1 MLKQGKER
9 GGVEEKDKEERT
21 REAVTESA
29 RVFVGQKAT
38 QNGAGRATE
47 EGRCMGERYYLDKK
61 TESTEEAALIDETL
75 TKELGA
81 PAKALAAAEFE
92 GREERVVLE
101 RSSYKRLPHSPVG
114 PGIGVAEFVS
124 D

>member
-21 REAVTESA
+21 REAVAESA
-29 RVFVGQKAT
+29 REFVEQKAT
-38 QNGAGRATE
+38 QNGAGRAAE
-47 EGRCMGERYYLDKK
+47 EGRCMGERYYPDRK
-61 TESTEEAALIDETL
+61 TESTEEAAQIDETL
-75 TKELGA
+75 TRELGV
-81 PAKALAAAEFE
+81 PVEALAAAEFE

-101 RSSYKRLPHSPVG
+101 RSSYKKLPHTPVG
-114 PGIGVAEFVS
+114 PGIGVAGFVS